1 MHVDLDTLATAL
13 YVRID
18 DELKASPQLNP
29 YRPMVG
35 IAPRITNAE
44 LITVSVMQVLLG
56 YHNESRWVR
65 YARKSVIHL
74 FPYLPKQ
81 PGYNKRLRALTTQL
95 THVIAVLVTDT
106 DLWHH
111 PIRIADSTPVPCGMS
126 RETAPR
132 SDLDGWAGYGYRASH
147 SRLFWGLR
155 PHLVTTVHGL
165 PVAFALSN
173 AKTDEREVLVDLVT
187 SRPNM
192 FHHPDGLILVVD
204 KGYRDRDTETWL
216 NDSGITVIRPAYR
229 TEPARPGRGLLR
241 AVRQSIESVNQ
252 TFKSQLDLEHHGGS
266 VNFDDLQAERRYSA
280 LRAQAQCGRAND
292 LLGRAF
298 AQQPSSK
305 ARYVLYHPGFTATLG
320 SIGEVKEPVRT
331 IITLLSKVAAKP
343 VDKAIAPMVELIDN
357 PPVER
362 LTAIDRG
369 KNVDLGIKTFDPA
382 NARRLAEVSRQLV
395 VKNYGD
401 TRLLPELDPTG
412 NPS

>member
-29 YRPMVG
+29 YRPKIG
-35 IAPRITNAE
+35 ITPKITDAE

-56 YHNESRWVR
+56 YHNESRWIR
-65 YARKSVIHL
+65 HARKAITHL

-81 PGYNKRLRALTTQL
+81 PGYNKRLRRLTTQL
-95 THVIAVLVTDT
+95 THVIALLVTDT
-106 DLWHH
+106 DLWQH

-126 RETAPR
+126 RETARR
-132 SDLDGWAGYGYRASH
+132 SDLDTWAGYGYCASH

-155 PHLVTTVHGL
+155 LHLVTTVHGL

-187 SRPNM
+187 LQPNM

-229 TEPARPGRGLLR
+229 TEPERPGRGLLR

-252 TFKSQLDLEHHGGS
+252 SFKGQLDLEQHGG
-266 VNFDDLQAERRYSA
+266 
-280 LRAQAQCGRAND
+280 
-292 LLGRAF
+292 
-298 AQQPSSK
+298 
-305 ARYVLYHPGFTATLG
+305 
-320 SIGEVKEPVRT
+320 RT
-331 IITLLSKVAAKP
+331 ITGVAVRVLQRLLA
-343 VDKAIAPMVELIDN
+343 
-357 PPVER
+357 
-362 LTAIDRG
+362 LTAAIWH
-369 KNVDLGIKTFDPA
+369 NWH
-382 NARRLAEVSRQLV
+382 
-395 VKNYGD
+395 
-401 TRLLPELDPTG
+401 TG
-412 NPS
+412 QPVLRSLTAYDH